1 MSDYDAEETPFDRY
15 RERVDRPLT
24 RLFVEYAPGRLGLFG
39 AGMLANFV
47 ARMASLVPP
56 VMLGVAIDAIFA
68 PDADDP
74 APFSLPFVPDAWLPD
89 AQLAQLEF
97 TVIAI
102 AVAFVAVAVFT
113 WIYGVTANLFAH
125 GVMHAVRVD
134 SFRKMQRLDQTFF
147 DDKQTGEVM
156 AVLNDDTRNL
166 EMFLDN
172 ALMDSLRLLV
182 MVAGIA
188 AVLFYLNWQLAF
200 ITLFAVPAMFAF
212 TIWFMKTVE
221 PRYVR
226 QRSAVARLNTRLEN
240 AISGMGLTKATATE
254 DYEVNRV
261 SKASMN
267 FFDRTMDV
275 LKLSYLYRP
284 GMELLA
290 GIAFV
295 ATFLVGGLWL
305 ATDTAPGPLTGTL
318 SVGDFVVFLMLT
330 QRIVDPLAQVSDIVD
345 QYENAKASSERIFG
359 LMDIEVAI
367 EDAADAKPLPE
378 AEGRVAYDDVTFAYD
393 NVLAEGNVTPS
404 EQRTGGGETADG
416 GSRPVIEDVSF
427 VAEPGEMVAF
437 VGPTGAGKSTLLKLL
452 LRLYDVD
459 EGAIRIDGHDLRG
472 LQLADLREAIGYVGQ
487 ETFLFDGTVAE
498 NIRYGEFDA
507 SDEAVREAAEAAE
520 AHAFIEELPDGY
532 DTRVGERGTKLSG
545 GQRQRIA
552 IARTI
557 LQDPPILVLD
567 EATSA
572 VDTKTEL
579 AIQRSIERLTVDRTT
594 LAIAHRLSTIRDAD
608 TILVLEGGRIVE
620 RGDHDELLAADGKYA
635 TLWNV
640 QAGQLDEP
648 VELSD
653 D

>member
-1 MSDYDAEETPFDRY
+1 MSAYDEEETPFDRY

-24 RLFVEYAPGRLGLFG
+24 RLFVEYAPGRLGWFS
-39 AGMLANFV
+39 AGMVANFV

-56 VMLGVAIDAIFA
+56 VLLGVAIDAIFA
-68 PDADDP
+68 PDAD
-74 APFSLPFVPDAWLPD
+74 AAAYSLPIVPDAWLPD
-89 AQLAQLEF
+89 GQMAQFEF

-182 MVAGIA
+182 MVLGIA

-200 ITLFAVPAMFAF
+200 VTLFAVPAMFAF

-254 DYEVNRV
+254 SYEVDRV
-261 SKASMN
+261 RKSSRN

-290 GIAFV
+290 GIAFA

-305 ATDTAPGPLTGTL
+305 ATGTAPGPLTGTL

-359 LMDIEVAI
+359 LMDIDVAI
-367 EDAADAKPLPE
+367 EDAEDARPLPDPD
-378 AEGRVAYDDVTFAYD
+378 ARVEYVDVTFAYD
-393 NVLAEGNVTPS
+393 NVLGDGDE
-404 EQRTGGGETADG
+404 ET
-416 GSRPVIEDVSF
+416 VIEDVSF
-427 VAEPGEMVAF
+427 VAEPGEMVAL

-459 EGAIRIDGHDLRG
+459 EGAIRIDGHDLRE

-498 NIRYGEFDA
+498 NIRYGQFDA
-507 SDEAVREAAEAAE
+507 SDEAVREAAKAAE
-520 AHAFIEELPDGY
+520 AHEFILGLPEGY
-532 DTRVGERGTKLSG
+532 ETRVGERGTKLSG

-552 IARTI
+552 IARVV

-572 VDTKTEL
+572 VDTETEL
-579 AIQRSIERLTVDRTT
+579 AIQRSIERLTEDRTT

-608 TILVLEGGRIVE
+608 RILVLEDGRVVE
-620 RGDHDELLAADGKYA
+620 RGTHEELREAEGRYAA
-635 TLWNV
+635 LWSV
-640 QAGQLDEP
+640 QAGRVDEP
-648 VELSD
+648 AELPGDFS
-653 D
+653 